1 MKNSAISNDLKIL
14 VSDNISPKCI
24 AILKNA
30 GLEVDV
36 KVGMK
41 PEELKARIGDY
52 HGLVIRSATKVTS
65 ELIDAATNLK
75 VIGRAGS
82 GLDNVDRVAATKK
95 GIVVMNTPGG
105 NTITTA
111 EHTIALMVA
120 LARQIP
126 QATISMKAGKWEK
139 KKFMGIEL
147 FNKTVGVIG
156 IGNIGSQVA
165 KRAQGLTMNVIAFD
179 PFLSEDKAKAMGVE
193 KVDLQELLRRSDFI
207 TIHTPITPETKN
219 IINKETIKMMK
230 PGVRIINCARGG
242 IINEKDLYDALIEGK
257 VAGAALDVFE
267 KEPPENNPL
276 ITLDNVIS
284 TPHLGAS
291 TKEAQENVAVAVA
304 EQIVDYLIHGTIRN
318 AVNFPSIPSDQVTR
332 LQPYINLGEKLGGF
346 AARIFEGGA
355 TEIMIE
361 YRGEASEINTAPI
374 TIAAIKGFLSPIVGE
389 TVNFVNALFLAKE
402 RGIEVKETKS
412 TDAGDYQSMVAIRL
426 KAKAKESY
434 LAGTLFSKK
443 DPRIVTINN
452 FKVEIVPEGELLFIY
467 NNDKPGVI
475 GNIGTLLSKNNINIA
490 RMHFGRETLGGRA
503 ISVVTIDTPATPR
516 IIEKI
521 KRLPNILSIKQIT
534 L

>member
-1 MKNSAISNDLKIL
+1 VKVL

-24 AILKNA
+24 EILKKS

-36 KVGMK
+36 KTGMK
-41 PEELKARIGDY
+41 PEELKACIGDY
-52 HGLVIRSATKVTS
+52 HGLIIRSATKVTS
-65 ELIDAATNLK
+65 EIINAAKNLK

-82 GLDNVDRVAATKK
+82 GLDNVDRAAATKK
-95 GIVVMNTPGG
+95 GIVLMNTPGG

-111 EHTIALMVA
+111 EHSIALMVA

-139 KKFMGIEL
+139 KKFMGVEL
-147 FNKTVGVIG
+147 FNKTLGIIG

-165 KRAQGLTMNVIAFD
+165 KRAQGLAMNVIAYD

-193 KVDLQELLRRSDFI
+193 KVDIKELFRRSDFI
-207 TIHTPITPETKN
+207 TIHTPLTPETKN
-219 IINKETIKMMK
+219 MINKETIKMMK

-242 IINEKDLYDALIEGK
+242 IINEKDLYEALVGGK
-257 VAGAALDVFE
+257 IAGVALDVFE

-276 ITLDNVIS
+276 LKLNNVIS

-304 EQIVDYLIHGTIRN
+304 EQVVDYLIHETIRN
-318 AVNFPSIPSDQVTR
+318 AVNFPSIPSDQVAR
-332 LQPYINLGEKLGGF
+332 LQPFINLAEKLGGF
-346 AARIFEGGA
+346 AAQIFEGGI
-355 TEIMIE
+355 TEITIE
-361 YRGEASEINTAPI
+361 YRGEASEINTAPV
-374 TIAAIKGFLSPIVGE
+374 TIAAIKGFLTPILEE
-389 TVNFVNALFLAKE
+389 TVNFVNALFIAKE

-412 TDAGDYQSMVAIRL
+412 TDAGDYQSMVLMRL
-426 KAKAKESY
+426 KAKDKETH

-443 DPRIVTINN
+443 DPRIVAIDN
-452 FKVEIVPEGELLFIY
+452 FKVEIVPDGDLLFIY

-475 GNIGTLLSKNNINIA
+475 GNIGTLLSKNDINIA
-490 RMHFGRETLGGRA
+490 RMHFGRETVGGRA
-503 ISVVTIDTPATPR
+503 ISVVTIDTPAKPQV
-516 IIEKI
+516 IEEI
-521 KRLPNILSIKQIT
+521 KRLPNILSVKQIT

>member
-1 MKNSAISNDLKIL
+1 VKVL

-24 AILKNA
+24 EILKKS

-36 KVGMK
+36 KTGMK
-41 PEELKARIGDY
+41 PEELKACIGDY
-52 HGLVIRSATKVTS
+52 HGLIIRSATKVTS
-65 ELIDAATNLK
+65 EIINAAKNLK

-82 GLDNVDRVAATKK
+82 GLDNVDRAAATKK
-95 GIVVMNTPGG
+95 GIVLMNTPGG

-111 EHTIALMVA
+111 EHSIALMVA

-139 KKFMGIEL
+139 KKFMGVEL
-147 FNKTVGVIG
+147 FNKTLGIIG

-165 KRAQGLTMNVIAFD
+165 KRAQGLAMNVIAYD

-193 KVDLQELLRRSDFI
+193 KVDIKELFRRSDFI
-207 TIHTPITPETKN
+207 TIHTPLTPETRN
-219 IINKETIKMMK
+219 MINKETIKMMK

-242 IINEKDLYDALIEGK
+242 IINEKDLYEALVGGK

-276 ITLDNVIS
+276 LKLNNVIS

-304 EQIVDYLIHGTIRN
+304 EQVVDYLIHETIRN
-318 AVNFPSIPSDQVTR
+318 AVNFPSIPSDQVAR
-332 LQPYINLGEKLGGF
+332 LQPFINLAEKLGGF
-346 AARIFEGGA
+346 AAQIFEGGI
-355 TEIMIE
+355 TEITIE
-361 YRGEASEINTAPI
+361 YRGEASEINTAPV
-374 TIAAIKGFLSPIVGE
+374 TIAAIKGFLTPILEE
-389 TVNFVNALFLAKE
+389 TVNFVNALFIAKE

-412 TDAGDYQSMVAIRL
+412 TDAGDYQSMVLMRL
-426 KAKAKESY
+426 KAKDKESH

-443 DPRIVTINN
+443 DPRIVAIDN
-452 FKVEIVPEGELLFIY
+452 FKVEIVPDGDLLFIY

-475 GNIGTLLSKNNINIA
+475 GNIGTLLSKNDINIA
-490 RMHFGRETLGGRA
+490 RMHFGRETVGGRA
-503 ISVVTIDTPATPR
+503 ISVVTIDTPAKPQV
-516 IIEKI
+516 IEEI
-521 KRLPNILSIKQIT
+521 KRLPNILSVKQIT

>member
-1 MKNSAISNDLKIL
+1 MKVL

-24 AILKNA
+24 EILKKS

-36 KVGMK
+36 KTGMK
-41 PEELKARIGDY
+41 PEELKACIGDY
-52 HGLVIRSATKVTS
+52 HGLIIRSATKVTS
-65 ELIDAATNLK
+65 EIINAAKNLK

-82 GLDNVDRVAATKK
+82 GLDNVDRAAATKK
-95 GIVVMNTPGG
+95 GIVLMNTPGG

-111 EHTIALMVA
+111 EHSIALMVA

-139 KKFMGIEL
+139 KKFMGVEL
-147 FNKTVGVIG
+147 FNKTLGIIG

-165 KRAQGLTMNVIAFD
+165 KRAQGLAMNVIAYD

-193 KVDLQELLRRSDFI
+193 KVDIKELFRRSDFI
-207 TIHTPITPETKN
+207 TIHTPLTPETKN
-219 IINKETIKMMK
+219 MINKETIKMMK

-242 IINEKDLYDALIEGK
+242 IINEKDLYEALVGGK
-257 VAGAALDVFE
+257 VAGVALDVFE

-276 ITLDNVIS
+276 LKLNNVIS

-304 EQIVDYLIHGTIRN
+304 EQVVDYLIHETIRN
-318 AVNFPSIPSDQVTR
+318 AVNFPSIPSDQVAR
-332 LQPYINLGEKLGGF
+332 LQPFINLAEKLGGF
-346 AARIFEGGA
+346 AAQIFEGGI
-355 TEIMIE
+355 TEITIE
-361 YRGEASEINTAPI
+361 YRGEASEINTAPV
-374 TIAAIKGFLSPIVGE
+374 TIAAIKGFLTPILEE
-389 TVNFVNALFLAKE
+389 TVNFVNALFIAKE

-412 TDAGDYQSMVAIRL
+412 TDAGDYQSMVLMRL
-426 KAKAKESY
+426 KAKDKETH

-443 DPRIVTINN
+443 DPRIVAIDN
-452 FKVEIVPEGELLFIY
+452 FKVEIVPDGDLLFIY

-475 GNIGTLLSKNNINIA
+475 GNIGTLLSKNDINIA
-490 RMHFGRETLGGRA
+490 RMHFGRETVGGRA
-503 ISVVTIDTPATPR
+503 ISVVTIDTPAKPQV
-516 IIEKI
+516 IEEI
-521 KRLPNILSIKQIT
+521 KRLPNILSVKQIT